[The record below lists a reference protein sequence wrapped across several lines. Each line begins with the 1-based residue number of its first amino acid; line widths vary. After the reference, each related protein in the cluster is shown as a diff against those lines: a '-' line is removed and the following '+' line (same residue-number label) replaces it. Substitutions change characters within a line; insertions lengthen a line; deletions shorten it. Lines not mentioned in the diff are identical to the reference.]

1 MTPQQRTDWIWQ
13 ELADI
18 AVLHYPDNAQQQ
30 RAWITGFL
38 LSQVRESIRY
48 DSLNHT
54 RLVRSLEAAN
64 KRAQNLTRRLQ

>member
-18 AVLHYPDNAQQQ
+18 AHLNYPDNPAKQ